1 MFERR
6 VVAAWAA
13 FGGIAAVSAALVLRR
28 PDAQRLSDLHIY
40 YGAAKFDGPLYD
52 YVAENGGP
60 FTYPPFAM
68 VLFRPLS
75 LLPEATLGLLWLAMT
90 CVAVIAI
97 ARTVTRRAAVG
108 RGDCK
113 VATPVDPYAGRGQ
126 GARGRGRVGAA
137 GVGAGAEQPAVRAG
151 QHLHRAAGAGRRRAG

>member
-6 VVAAWAA
+6 VMAAWAA

-28 PDAQRLSDLHIY
+28 PDPQRLSDLHIY

-90 CVAVIAI
+90 CAAVIAI
-97 ARTVTRRAAVG
+97 ARTVTRRTSPDG
-108 RGDCK
+108 RSGTGSGTGNGTGTSWIR
-113 VATPVDPYAGRGQ
+113 TP
-126 GARGRGRVGAA
+126 
-137 GVGAGAEQPAVRAG
+137 AGAQ
-151 QHLHRAAGAGRRRAG
+151 